1 MPSDLPQSVPEQSP
15 LMRMIKSPHAAAA
28 TAMFMWA
35 LSMIAVRLVRG
46 DVPPLGLSFWRTLLA
61 LLIVLPFA
69 VHRVRADWFALRKSW
84 PILALLGFLLF
95 VAGNGGLFVGLQNTT
110 AINASL
116 INSFEPILIVVVG
129 ALMFRDAVT
138 IRQAIGVAVSLA
150 GVLALISRADYRVL
164 ADFDINRGDLW
175 VLFAITSWAFYAVL
189 LRRSPRGVHYL
200 SQFTALVF
208 FGALFMLPFYLWEAI
223 NVAPTR
229 ANLESISVIAIL
241 AVFSTLLSIILW
253 NKAIAGL
260 GSGRA
265 ALFIHLIPV
274 YSVILAGLLLDET
287 LELYHAFGIVLIGI
301 GIWLAT
307 MRRAR

>member
-1 MPSDLPQSVPEQSP
+1 
-15 LMRMIKSPHAAAA
+15 
-28 TAMFMWA
+28 MFMWA
-35 LSMIAVRLVRG
+35 LSMVAVRLVRG

-61 LLIVLPFA
+61 LVIVLPFA
-69 VHRVRADWFALRKSW
+69 FHRVRADWVALRRNW

-95 VAGNGGLFVGLQNTT
+95 VGGNGGLFVGLQDTT

-129 ALMFRDAVT
+129 AVLFRDAVT
-138 IRQAIGVAVSLA
+138 IRQAIGVVVSLG
-150 GVLALISRADYRVL
+150 GVLVLIARADYRVIAEL
-164 ADFDINRGDLW
+164 DINRGDLW
-175 VLFAITSWAFYAVL
+175 VLSAITLWAFYAVL

-208 FGALFMLPFYLWEAI
+208 FGALFMFPFYLWEAI

-229 ANLESISVIAIL
+229 FNTETVLVVVILSI
-241 AVFSTLLSIILW
+241 FSTLLSIILW

-265 ALFIHLIPV
+265 GLFIHLIPV
-274 YSVILAGLLLDET
+274 YTVIFGGLILDEAF
-287 LELYHAFGIVLIGI
+287 ELFHAFGIVLIGI

-307 MRRAR
+307 MRHAR